1 MALPPSIKQEQFRIR
16 ITHIPTGQTILF
28 DSWLTG
34 FTDAFSSTWAGT
46 PVYGRMDDLLT
57 FTKTSRVITIAF
69 DVVAADLKEAQENQ
83 FRLNKLAQF
92 LYPVYSN
99 SIAPATEAS
108 PNGPDVPRARAN
120 SRVLKA
126 APLLK
131 MKFNSLISNPAAAG
145 GELVGYLNGFTY
157 APNILDGQ
165 FFANKTTSRDM
176 VYQSHN
182 VQLTY
187 NVLHTHLTGWV
198 QRTNGTTS
206 DGRITYSFA
215 KEAPVNT
222 GDLNVNFPH
231 RGAKFAFE
239 ETLFKEA
246 LEAPLA
252 VDDNNDGIADLWQ
265 TGIGTTEEEAQAEQE
280 KITQ

>member
-1 MALPPSIKQEQFRIR
+1 MALPPSIKQEQFQIK
-16 ITHIPTGQTILF
+16 ITHIPTGQTISF

-34 FTDAFSSTWAGT
+34 FTDAFSSTWAPT
-46 PVYGRMDDLLT
+46 AVYGRMDDLLT
-57 FTKTSRVITIAF
+57 FAKTSRVITIGF
-69 DVVAADLKEAQENQ
+69 DVVAAEQLEAEQNQ

-131 MKFNSLISNPAAAG
+131 MKFNSLVSNPAAAG

-198 QRTNGTTS
+198 ERSTGTTTE
-206 DGRITYSFA
+206 GVTVYSFA
-215 KEAPVNT
+215 SGISEDFNL
-222 GDLNVNFPH
+222 DFPH
-231 RGAKFAFE
+231 RGARE
-239 ETLFKEA
+239 GDMVVR
-246 LEAPLA
+246 PI
-252 VDDNNDGIADLWQ
+252 DNNFDGTADVWQ
-265 TGIGTTEEEAQAEQE
+265 TGIGTTEEEAQADQDQLL
-280 KITQ
+280 T

>member
-1 MALPPSIKQEQFRIR
+1 MALPPSIKQEQFRIK
-16 ITHIPTGQTILF
+16 ITHIPTGQTIRF

-57 FTKTSRVITIAF
+57 FTKTNRVITIAF
-69 DVVAADLKEAQENQ
+69 DVVAADQLEAQENQ

-108 PNGPDVPRARAN
+108 PNGSDISRARAN
-120 SRVLKA
+120 SQVLKA

-131 MKFNSLISNPAAAG
+131 MKFNSLVSNPAAAG

-165 FFANKTTSRDM
+165 FFANKTTHRDM

-198 QRTNGTTS
+198 ERTTGTTTE
-206 DGRITYSFA
+206 GVITYSFA
-215 KEAPVNT
+215 K
-222 GDLNVNFPH
+222 GDQTDIDEDFNLNFPH
-231 RGAKFAFE
+231 RGAQE
-239 ETLFKEA
+239 
-246 LEAPLA
+246 PPIVVRP
-252 VDDNNDGIADLWQ
+252 VDNNNDGVADVWQ
-265 TGIGTTEEEAQAEQE
+265 TGIGTNQDEARARQE
-280 KITQ
+280 AITGDE

>member
-1 MALPPSIKQEQFRIR
+1 MALPQSIKNKQFQIK
-16 ITHIPTGQTILF
+16 ITHIPTGQTISF

-69 DVVAADLKEAQENQ
+69 DVVAADQQEAQQNQ

-99 SIAPATEAS
+99 SISPATEAS
-108 PNGPDVPRARAN
+108 PNGPDISRARAN
-120 SRVLKA
+120 SQVLKA

-131 MKFNSLISNPAAAG
+131 MKFNSLVSNPAAGG

-165 FFANKTTSRDM
+165 FFANKMTHRDM

-198 QRTNGTTS
+198 ERTTGTSTE
-206 DGRITYSFA
+206 GVITYSFA
-215 KEAPVNT
+215 K
-222 GDLNVNFPH
+222 GDQADINEDFNVNYPH
-231 RGAKFAFE
+231 RGA
-239 ETLFKEA
+239 
-246 LEAPLA
+246 LELIPILP
-252 VDDNNDGIADLWQ
+252 VDNNNDGVADGWQ
-265 TGIGTTEEEAQAEQE
+265 TGIGTNQDEAQARQE
-280 KITQ
+280 ETTE